1 MTPLMTTAT
10 RATEQRQHTTDVPK
24 ARQCKGRKAR
34 FLYGWYTRK
43 WVRAS
48 HVHGINVDLIAL
60 GEEKIRHEIAPLK
73 EDLFM
78 VFSAVQARKFPFE

>member
-1 MTPLMTTAT
+1 MC
-10 RATEQRQHTTDVPK
+10 PK
-24 ARQCKGRKAR
+24 RGNAKEEKQD
-34 FLYGWYTRK
+34 FSTRK

-48 HVHGINVDLIAL
+48 HVHGINVDLSAL